1 MLNYGQE
8 QQMHTDHVLQYH
20 LNHFKSHPIG
30 DAELDI
36 WCRHVESK
44 TTGSEEMLLIV
55 GEVDMAGPNA

>member
-1 MLNYGQE
+1 
-8 QQMHTDHVLQYH
+8 MHTDHVLQYH

-36 WCRHVESK
+36 WCRHVEST
-44 TTGSEEMLLIV
+44 TTGSKEMLLIV